1 MARKS
6 NANEYMLLFR
16 GGADPKDLTKQQMQ
30 QIMNNWYTWMGE
42 LKKRRQLKLG
52 NPLEEK
58 GKIMA
63 GKNGERVQTYAES
76 KDSVGG
82 YLLIQ
87 ARNLADA
94 TKIAK
99 GCPIFNN
106 GGTVEVRPVVQMPAR

>member
-30 QIMNNWYTWMGE
+30 QIMNNWYAWMGE

-58 GKIMA
+58 GKIMT
-63 GKNGERVQTYAES
+63 GKKGERVKTYAES